1 MGRLLRVQA
10 ARLAL
15 YGRLGARGVRW
26 RRVCPISPP

>member
-10 ARLAL
+10 ALLAL

-26 RRVCPISPP
+26 RCVCPISPP